1 MSEQAPSWVEPLIQS
16 NQQLAAALKLQA
28 KSLNALA
35 GAIAQLAA
43 AELDDDPVPT
53 TYMDGTPL

>member
-1 MSEQAPSWVEPLIQS
+1 MSEQTPSWVEPLIQS
-16 NQQLAAALKLQA
+16 NQRLTDAMMTQA

-43 AELDDDPVPT
+43 AELNDDPVPT
-53 TYMDGTPL
+53 TYMDGTLR

>member
-16 NQQLAAALKLQA
+16 NQQLAAAIAAQA

-43 AELDDDPVPT
+43 AGLNDDPVPT
-53 TYMDGTPL
+53 TYMDGTQR

>member
-1 MSEQAPSWVEPLIQS
+1 MSEQIPSWVDPLIQS
-16 NQQLAAALKLQA
+16 NQQLADAMKAQA

-53 TYMDGTPL
+53 TYMDGTPR

>member
-16 NQQLAAALKLQA
+16 NQQLAVAIAAQA
-28 KSLNALA
+28 KSLHALA

-43 AELDDDPVPT
+43 GELDDDPVPA
-53 TYMDGTPL
+53 TYMDGTPR

>member
-1 MSEQAPSWVEPLIQS
+1 MSEQTPSWVEPLIQS
-16 NQQLAAALKLQA
+16 NQQLAAAIAAQA

-53 TYMDGTPL
+53 TYMDGTQR